1 MFKNREKTFLTFDDA
16 NPSMPR
22 VTSNSLAAK
31 FEPTTEM
38 EKEIDVVLYGTTYLP
53 CRFSKRVI

>member
-38 EKEIDVVLYGTTYLP
+38 EKEIDVVFYGNNVFT
-53 CRFSKRVI
+53 F